1 MAIIIGTA
9 QPDLLLKK
17 VKQAIITSEIKNWL
31 KHEKK
36 DLFSYSTGPYA
47 LKAWFIGRVHPGELH
62 FDIIFPMK
70 CSKKKEYYAIYHGRM
85 IGMILAHFDEDI
97 DHIGANVVKEGGYLQ
112 KLIPKYSL

>member
-9 QPDLLLKK
+9 QPELLLQK
-17 VKQAIITSEIKNWL
+17 VKKAITTSEIKNWL

-47 LKAWFIGRVHPGELH
+47 LKAWFIGRSQPGELH

-85 IGMILAHFDEDI
+85 IGMLLAHFDEDME
-97 DHIGANVVKEGGYLQ
+97 HIGASVVKEEAFLPTG
-112 KLIPKYSL
+112 IPVFQ